1 MDKIKWII
9 STSLLALALAAD
21 GYAQSA
27 PQQAS
32 SIEQSRD
39 AASALPTSASD
50 AVAPLPSADTDFSG
64 IWSVQWCDKT
74 DPEADC
80 GGFDIDLTQAGDK
93 ISGDAFGARVRLAQI
108 DEGGIIHGIAVG
120 NTAILTIESLRSGGI
135 YLIKAA
141 VDGNCMRWEMRDT
154 IRKAERDI
162 DIIASD
168 DVLTKRL
175 EARSGDGDIAVPQ
188 IDCRGIPIKPN
199 N

>member
-1 MDKIKWII
+1 MDKIKWLA
-9 STSLLALALAAD
+9 TTGLLALTLAAN
-21 GYAQSA
+21 GCAQSA

-32 SIEQSRD
+32 PVKQSHD
-39 AASALPTSASD
+39 AASAAPTAESGE
-50 AVAPLPSADTDFSG
+50 VAHQPSANADFSG
-64 IWSVQWCDKT
+64 SWSVQWCDKT

-162 DIIASD
+162 DIIALD
-168 DVLTKRL
+168 DVLTRRF
-175 EARSGDGDIAVPQ
+175 ETRSEDGDVATSQ
-188 IDCRGIPIKPN
+188 IDCRGIPTKPQN
-199 N
+199 